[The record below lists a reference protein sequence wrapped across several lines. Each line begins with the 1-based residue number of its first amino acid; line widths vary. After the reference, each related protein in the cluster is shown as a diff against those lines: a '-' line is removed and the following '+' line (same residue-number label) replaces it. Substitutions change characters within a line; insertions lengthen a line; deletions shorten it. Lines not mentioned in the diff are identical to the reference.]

1 MNNNDLPTQA
11 DIEWLTIQL
20 QRETNPVEAAKLQKQ
35 IEEQSA
41 LVDQLYM
48 QRLKEIENDG
58 KRVVGS
64 R

>member
-58 KRVVGS
+58 KGLVGS

>member
-48 QRLKEIENDG
+48 QRLKEIENTSAII
-58 KRVVGS
+58 GS
-64 R
+64 K